1 MTKARTLLSAVLAL
15 GLLFLT
21 LGHNRGE
28 RPMTLR
34 VTGVHFTGH
43 YVVHAGGQESRQT
56 LDQEVPFEID
66 LVGTDVSCLAQKIGG
81 RGTLRVEILVDGDP
95 VAFDWTR
102 EQYGHVSAGTP

>member
-34 VTGVHFTGH
+34 VTGTTGVHFTGH

-56 LDQEVPFEID
+56 LDQEV
-66 LVGTDVSCLAQKIGG
+66 
-81 RGTLRVEILVDGDP
+81 
-95 VAFDWTR
+95 AFDWTR